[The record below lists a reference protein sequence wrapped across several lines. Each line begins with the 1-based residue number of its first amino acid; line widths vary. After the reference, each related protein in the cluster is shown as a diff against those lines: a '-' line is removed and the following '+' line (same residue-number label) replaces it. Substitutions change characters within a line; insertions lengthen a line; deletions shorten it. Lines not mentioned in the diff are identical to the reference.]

1 MNLALRPVQRS
12 EFNVLGLICS
22 TYQGG
27 YQQLTL
33 VPMPHL
39 TQLDCDYPFISYGAL
54 NMFETNDLSQYGL
67 G

>member
-1 MNLALRPVQRS
+1 M
-12 EFNVLGLICS
+12 LGLICS
-22 TYQGG
+22 TSQGG

-33 VPMPHL
+33 VPIPHL